1 MSLCTC
7 MLCYVMLL
15 CYMLCYVM
23 LCYVKVVHLGLNT
36 LKRRQPV
43 EMVEMKHC
51 TNCIFDFDLSVQMF
65 KCSNHLNVILLCRL

>member
-7 MLCYVMLL
+7 MLCI
-15 CYMLCYVM
+15 CMLCYVM
-23 LCYVKVVHLGLNT
+23 LYYVKVVHLGLNT

-65 KCSNHLNVILLCRL
+65 KSFQCNTTL